1 MANDILTTIET
12 LKSILPVFEDNIIE
26 KVKDASPKPVEP
38 ADYDIPTIFI
48 TGKIPDSKTYVA
60 GELEYVSKSYRF
72 HAYTYIKLQGNS
84 TLYLPKKNYTVNLYS
99 DENRSVKLNKEF
111 KNWGFHNNFVLKAEY
126 NDILHARNVVGAKL
140 WSKVVQSRNDY
151 DTLPEELKNSPNNGA
166 IDGFP
171 VRVYVNGTYKG
182 LYNWTIPKCDWMVG
196 MNSANANHVL
206 LSAEFNDNGDVAYQN
221 NPCNFNTIWDG
232 SEDYFSVEVVK
243 NSTDIEILTSSLNSI
258 ISSIINHDSASLEQ
272 SLDIKSAIDYFIFQ
286 EIILGTD
293 GLAKNMLL
301 ATYDRNKWYLSA
313 YDMDSTFDLDWNGQ
327 ILGYYDS
334 DMPGAPYNN
343 KFSALLSY
351 IRNNY
356 HDAYVE
362 RYTGLRKSVLSY
374 SSIIEEFEKYIGIF
388 GEDVYIQDTAIYPDI
403 PSVVDNTLP
412 SLRNF
417 VRNRLEYL
425 DNKYE
430 VMI

>member
-1 MANDILTTIET
+1 MANNILATMET

-26 KVKDASPKPVEP
+26 KVKDASPKIVEP
-38 ADYDIPTIFI
+38 ANDDIPTIFI
-48 TGKIPDSKTYVA
+48 TGAIPDSKTYVA

-84 TLYLPKKNYTVNLYS
+84 TLNLPKKNYTVNLYS
-99 DENRSVKLNKEF
+99 DEKRSVKLNKEF
-111 KNWGFHNNFVLKAEY
+111 KNWGFHNNFVLKANY

-151 DTLPEELKNSPNNGA
+151 DTLPEELRNSPNNGA

-171 VRVYVNGTYKG
+171 VRVYVNGTYRG

-196 MNSANANHVL
+196 MNSSNANHIL

-221 NPCNFNTIWDG
+221 NPCNFNTLWDG
-232 SEDYFSVEVVK
+232 SEAYFSVEIGK
-243 NSTDIEILTSSLNSI
+243 NSSELVSSLNAI
-258 ISSIINHDSASLEQ
+258 ISSIINNDSTSLEQ

-301 ATYDRNKWYLSA
+301 ATYDMHKWYLSA
-313 YDMDSTFDLDWNGQ
+313 YDMDSTFDLDWNGT
-327 ILGYYDS
+327 ILDYFDA
-334 DMPGAPYNN
+334 DMPNAPYNN
-343 KFSALLSY
+343 NFSGLFNY
-351 IRNNY
+351 IIRNY
-356 HDAYVE
+356 RPAYVE
-362 RYTGLRKSVLSY
+362 RYTELRKSVLSY

-388 GEDVYIQDTAIYPDI
+388 GEDVYIQDTAIYPNI
-403 PSVVDNTLP
+403 PSVTDNTLM
-412 SLRNF
+412 SLRSF
-417 VRNRLEYL
+417 VSDRLGYL
-425 DNKYE
+425 DDEYG
-430 VMI
+430 VVI

>member
-1 MANDILTTIET
+1 MANDILATMET

-111 KNWGFHNNFVLKAEY
+111 KNWGFHNNFVLKANY

-140 WSKVVQSRNDY
+140 WSKVVQSRSDY
-151 DTLPEELKNSPNNGA
+151 DTLPEELKNSPNHGA

-171 VRVYVNGTYKG
+171 VRVYVDGVYNG
-182 LYNWTIPKCDWMVG
+182 LYNWTIPKCAWMVG

-206 LSAEFNDNGDVAYQN
+206 LSAEFNDNGDVTYQN
-221 NPCNFNTIWDG
+221 NPCNFNTLWDG
-232 SEDYFSVEVVK
+232 SEDYFSVEVGE
-243 NSTDIEILTSSLNSI
+243 NSAELVSSLNTI
-258 ISSIINHDSASLEQ
+258 ISSIINTDSVALEQ
-272 SLDIKSAIDYFIFQ
+272 SLDINGAIDYFIFQ

-301 ATYDRNKWYLSA
+301 ATYDMTKWYLTA
-313 YDMDSTFDLDWNGQ
+313 YDMDSTFDLDWNGE
-327 ILGYYDS
+327 ILGGYAS
-334 DMPGAPYNN
+334 EMPYPPYNN
-343 KFSALLSY
+343 EYSSLLMY
-351 IRNNY
+351 IKDNY
-356 HDAYVE
+356 YNAYVE
-362 RYTGLRKSVLSY
+362 RYTELRKSVLSY
-374 SSIIEEFEKYIGIF
+374 SSIIEEFEKYIDIF
-388 GEDVYIQDTAIYPDI
+388 GEDVYIQDTAIYPNI
-403 PSVVDNTLP
+403 PSVTSNTLK

-417 VRNRLEYL
+417 VNDRLEYL
-425 DNKYE
+425 DNNYG
-430 VMI
+430 VVI

>member
-1 MANDILTTIET
+1 MANDILTTMET

-26 KVKDASPKPVEP
+26 KVKDASPKIVEP
-38 ADYDIPTIFI
+38 ADDDIPMIFI
-48 TGKIPDSKTYVA
+48 TGTIPDSKTYVS

-72 HAYTYIKLQGNS
+72 HAYTYIKLQGKS

-111 KNWGFHNNFVLKAEY
+111 KNWGFHNNFVLKADY

-140 WSKVVQSRNDY
+140 WGKVVQSRSDY

-171 VRVYVNGTYKG
+171 VRVYINREYNG

-206 LSAEFNDNGDVAYQN
+206 LNAEFNDTGDIAYQN
-221 NPCNFNTIWDG
+221 NPCNFNMLWDG
-232 SEDYFSVEVVK
+232 DKNYFDVEVGE
-243 NSTDIEILTSSLNSI
+243 NSPELVSSLNTI
-258 ISSIINHDSASLEQ
+258 ISSIINNDSASLEQ

-286 EIILGTD
+286 EIILGVD
-293 GLAKNMLL
+293 GLANNMLL
-301 ATYDRNKWYLSA
+301 ATYDMTKWYLSA
-313 YDMDSTFDLDWNGQ
+313 YDMDSTFDLDWNGE
-327 ILGYYDS
+327 ILDWYDS
-334 DMPGAPYNN
+334 DMPSTPYDNRY
-343 KFSALLSY
+343 SSLLQY
-351 IRNNY
+351 IWNNY
-356 HDAYVE
+356 YDEYAV
-362 RYTGLRKSVLSY
+362 RYAELRKSVLSY

-403 PSVVDNTLP
+403 PSVTSNTLN
-412 SLRNF
+412 SLRWF
-417 VRNRLEYL
+417 VKNRLEYL
-425 DNKYE
+425 DNKYG
-430 VMI
+430 VVI